1 VLVECVNLLWNL
13 VEASPLALS
22 IFNQMSLMDVVLPL
36 LAEDSDP
43 SLGKHQCCGSESRIR
58 CFFTSGTGSGIGFSG
73 FWIPDLG
80 SRTNISESLV
90 TIFGI
95 KNT

>member
-36 LAEDSDP
+36 LAADSDP
-43 SLGKHQCCGSESRIR
+43 SLGKRKCCGFGSRIR
-58 CFFTSGTGSGIGFSG
+58 CFF
-73 FWIPDLG
+73 L
-80 SRTNISESLV
+80 SLE
-90 TIFGI
+90 TDPG
-95 KNT
+95 

>member
-36 LAEDSDP
+36 LAADNDP
-43 SLGKHQCCGSESRIR
+43 SLGKHQCCGSGSRIR
-58 CFFTSGTGSGIGFSG
+58 CFFDPWNRIRDRF
-73 FWIPDLG
+73 FL
-80 SRTNISESLV
+80 RISDPEH
-90 TIFGI
+90 IFLRV
-95 KNT
+95 